1 MVSFRSVEEAIA
13 NTSSGRV
20 GVDPEATPSPS
31 LPLTVIR
38 KGELLNVE
46 AELSEESCAGTGR
59 LLHWAGCQLQPTHR
73 PVVELGYRP
82 TTEDGRPIDVFIS
95 RWYHGSPAH
104 RYGVY
109 ALNWVA
115 SVNGIPTPDLD
126 EFVRVTQ
133 GLEDCAFVRLK
144 LISLTGRPKVLTV
157 KLDLHYWPT
166 WELRR
171 TTDGTN
177 EWERVLL

>member
-1 MVSFRSVEEAIA
+1 MVSFRGMERAVAGADSVGAD
-13 NTSSGRV
+13 SSLQLKLLREGKV
-20 GVDPEATPSPS
+20 VDVEC
-31 LPLTVIR
+31 PL
-38 KGELLNVE
+38 
-46 AELSEESCAGTGR
+46 SDESSAGTGR

-82 TTEDGRPIDVFIS
+82 TDPASGAHLDVFIS
-95 RWYHGSPAH
+95 RWYHGSPAQ

-115 SVNGIPTPDLD
+115 SVNGTPTPDLD
-126 EFVRVTQ
+126 TFIKVTKS
-133 GLEDCAFVRLK
+133 LEDGSFVRLK
-144 LISLTGRPKVLTV
+144 LISLNARPKVLTV